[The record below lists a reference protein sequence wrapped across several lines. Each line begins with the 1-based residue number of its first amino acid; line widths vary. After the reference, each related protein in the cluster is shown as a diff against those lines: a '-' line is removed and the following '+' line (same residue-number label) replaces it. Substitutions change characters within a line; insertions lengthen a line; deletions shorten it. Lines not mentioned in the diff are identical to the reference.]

1 MPISSGRGLLA
12 MPGPTNVP
20 DSILAAMHR
29 PAVDIYGGELVE
41 HTYSCLA
48 DLKTLFATTG
58 RAYMYIANGHG
69 AWEASLSNVLSRGDE
84 VLVLSSG
91 MFADAWGN
99 MAGALGIEVSTL
111 SRDGRRA
118 VDPDALEARLRED
131 TEGRIKALLVSQID
145 TASSVVNDIPAI
157 RAAVDAAGHDA
168 LLMVDV
174 IASLA
179 TMPFEMDAWGVDVAV
194 GGAQKGLMVPPGL
207 AFVAAGERAFEAHAK
222 AGLRTQYWDWTFRD
236 GDEHYMKYCGTAP
249 VQQIFGL
256 RKSLDML
263 LEEGLE
269 PVIERHRLLAG
280 ATRAAVDAWAEGGDL
295 EFNITEPSERSNS
308 VTTVLLRNDC
318 KATPLLEFCRDTCGV
333 TLGIGLMREADDA
346 FRIAHMGH
354 LNAPMML
361 GVLSC
366 LELGLATQGYATGA
380 GGIATAVGY
389 LAGEL

>member
-118 VDPDALEARLRED
+118 VRSGCARGAAARGYGRPDQGVAGQPDRH
-131 TEGRIKALLVSQID
+131 
-145 TASSVVNDIPAI
+145 PP
-157 RAAVDAAGHDA
+157 RA
-168 LLMVDV
+168 
-174 IASLA
+174 
-179 TMPFEMDAWGVDVAV
+179 
-194 GGAQKGLMVPPGL
+194 
-207 AFVAAGERAFEAHAK
+207 
-222 AGLRTQYWDWTFRD
+222 
-236 GDEHYMKYCGTAP
+236 
-249 VQQIFGL
+249 
-256 RKSLDML
+256 
-263 LEEGLE
+263 
-269 PVIERHRLLAG
+269 
-280 ATRAAVDAWAEGGDL
+280 
-295 EFNITEPSERSNS
+295 
-308 VTTVLLRNDC
+308 
-318 KATPLLEFCRDTCGV
+318 
-333 TLGIGLMREADDA
+333 
-346 FRIAHMGH
+346 
-354 LNAPMML
+354 
-361 GVLSC
+361 
-366 LELGLATQGYATGA
+366 
-380 GGIATAVGY
+380 
-389 LAGEL
+389 